1 MRVKKS
7 YLLEAMDCEL
17 PSKTDQ
23 KRLIYRPSIEETFYA
38 YRCLNHYVFYNSL
51 NIPVVTLNPRM
62 RDMWGQCIGDFNKN
76 PKTKSYCT
84 IRLMDKFYCKQ
95 WFIIVLAH
103 EMCHQYQW
111 DVIGDIRRKEGI
123 NPIMSHGPSF
133 FYFKNELEEIGIP
146 LKTGISIRKWFTTQD
161 LQKC

>member
-1 MRVKKS
+1 MGRD
-7 YLLEAMDCEL
+7 LIGNQHNH
-17 PSKTDQ
+17 Q
-23 KRLIYRPSIEETFYA
+23 KENRHR
-38 YRCLNHYVFYNSL
+38 
-51 NIPVVTLNPRM
+51 
-62 RDMWGQCIGDFNKN
+62 
-76 PKTKSYCT
+76 
-84 IRLMDKFYCKQ
+84 
-95 WFIIVLAH
+95 
-103 EMCHQYQW
+103 HQYQW